1 MDFIVLEAQN
11 FSRRFVDF
19 RGFRS
24 LLGCN
29 TLTVKGDIDMKK
41 HLLFPA
47 AALLVCLAAF
57 AAGNKPQSGIDTK
70 AAYARLRT
78 LVGQWEANTSMGK
91 ARLSIELIGNGTALV
106 ERESFDQMP
115 GMETVYYPDGDRLL
129 LTHYCMVGNQ
139 PRMQAS
145 AYNAQTGELKFE
157 FLDATNL
164 NSPAAGHMHNA
175 TFHFVDDNHLV
186 TAWQFYEGGKVK
198 NTENFEY
205 VRVR

>member
-1 MDFIVLEAQN
+1 MKN
-11 FSRRFVDF
+11 
-19 RGFRS
+19 
-24 LLGCN
+24 
-29 TLTVKGDIDMKK
+29 MKK
-41 HLLFPA
+41 HLFFPA
-47 AALLVCLAAF
+47 ALLFCLAAF
-57 AAGNKPQSGIDTK
+57 AASNKPSSGIDTK

-91 ARLSIELIGNGTALV
+91 ARLSLELIGGGSALV
-106 ERESFDQMP
+106 ERESFDQKPGMEMP
-115 GMETVYYPDGDRLL
+115 GMETVYYPDGNRLL

-145 AYNAQTGELKFE
+145 AYNPETGELKFE

-164 NSPAAGHMHNA
+164 ASPAAGHMHNA
-175 TFHFVDDNHLV
+175 TFRFVDNDHLV
-186 TAWQFYEGGKVK
+186 TAWQFYESGKLK